1 MSLVNSQLLH
11 IARLGCLSLVQHCF
25 TVLNLFAVL
34 LQKQLV
40 MVLWLLC
47 LLHFNGQD
55 LHTLVL
61 FIQLRLI
68 LRDAELLLL
77 CTLVERLY
85 SDVLLINLFTHL
97 LVRHLKL
104 RLIRTNIFQMLQSH
118 TVVIISDLE
127 FGDLHHLLLETFEN
141 LGSLQ
146 SIAKLQRQ
154 LTPYGLL
161 LQIIPLD
168 ISEFFGSLL

>member
-1 MSLVNSQLLH
+1 
-11 IARLGCLSLVQHCF
+11 
-25 TVLNLFAVL
+25 
-34 LQKQLV
+34 
-40 MVLWLLC
+40 
-47 LLHFNGQD
+47 
-55 LHTLVL
+55 
-61 FIQLRLI
+61 
-68 LRDAELLLL
+68 
-77 CTLVERLY
+77 
-85 SDVLLINLFTHL
+85 
-97 LVRHLKL
+97 
-104 RLIRTNIFQMLQSH
+104 MLQSH